1 MDNAQNT
8 NDASLQFSR
17 NFAAWFKNDFPGQR
31 WLKDEYVRRDE
42 TTGAVMLNVDFNAA
56 YRSYFPDLSYN
67 GVLDQP
73 SPSFYDI
80 GMLIKLAYDEL
91 IRPESRDA
99 FAQLV
104 NLRLREF
111 NAPLKFAQGGFVNLD
126 DAAASPKIANRVTM
140 AHKVAAALFIVIV
153 LVSVLRGC

>member
-1 MDNAQNT
+1 MNTTQNT

-17 NFAAWFKNDFPGQR
+17 DFAVWVKNDFPGQH

-42 TTGAVMLNVDFNAA
+42 NTGAALLNVDFDAA
-56 YRSYFPDLSYN
+56 YRAYFHDTSYN
-67 GVLDQP
+67 GVLDHS

-91 IRPESRDA
+91 ILPESRDA
-99 FAQLV
+99 FTQLV
-104 NLRLREF
+104 NLRLKEF
-111 NAPLKFAQGGFVNLD
+111 NAPLKFVQGSFLNLND
-126 DAAASPKIANRVTM
+126 ETAPPKTSNRVTM
-140 AHKVAAALFIVIV
+140 VHKATAALFILLV

>member
-8 NDASLQFSR
+8 TDASLEFSR
-17 NFAAWFKNDFPGQR
+17 NFAAWFKHDFPGQH
-31 WLKDEYVRRDE
+31 WLKEQYVRRDE
-42 TTGAVMLNVDFNAA
+42 ISGSDVLSLDFDAV
-56 YRSYFPDLSYN
+56 YRSYFPDVGYN
-67 GVLDQP
+67 GFLDQP
-73 SPSFYDI
+73 APSFYDV
-80 GMLIKLAYDEL
+80 GMLIRLTYDEL

-111 NAPLKFAQGGFVNLD
+111 NAPLKFVQGGFVNLND
-126 DAAASPKIANRVTM
+126 ETAPPKIANRVTI
-140 AHKVAAALFIVIV
+140 AHKVAAALFIILV